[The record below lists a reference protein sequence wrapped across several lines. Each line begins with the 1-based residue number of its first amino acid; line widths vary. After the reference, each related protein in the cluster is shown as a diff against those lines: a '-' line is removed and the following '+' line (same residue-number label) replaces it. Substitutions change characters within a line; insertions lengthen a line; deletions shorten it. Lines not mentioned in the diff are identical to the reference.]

1 MRCSVVRWRGL
12 VLVAACSVALSGCGM
27 LGSAGDTPTPGP
39 NGRGGGGGR
48 ATGFSNGSR
57 PLVKEGWFGIGSS
70 HVRLEIQRVER
81 HADKSVLRFYVTSLA
96 NQAQTPSFGT
106 AGAAG
111 IYNMHFDLVDP
122 VGRKLYRPMYDSSDN
137 TVGSEATQSEP
148 GVRYE
153 AVLYFAPIPKG
164 VDTVTVISPGTA
176 GEFTG
181 VPVVD
186 STGPA
191 GPAAPTPSSGETP
204 ARGSTR
210 AWPLLQPNGQPKGQV
225 QDLYDITEDATQSK
239 SSSGTDE
246 TIALR
251 TDVLFAFD
259 SAQLSPRAKSV
270 LDGVA
275 AETRAKADPAKPP
288 ILVEGHTDG
297 KGTPAY
303 NLPLSQRRAEAVHK
317 ELQARLGGGYQYQV
331 VGKGETEPIAKEGG
345 TDDAQARQKNRR
357 VEVSYHVKQ
366 QTPGTTVSPGATTT
380 HEATVGAPGGPAP
393 FRPDD
398 GATVGSRTAE
408 FDFGNNKR
416 RIDVKPFYRDGAYLV
431 AVFDITNL
439 GPGQLSWLFAYA
451 GNSGGNFSSF
461 GVVDPATK
469 TIYRGVR
476 IGPPTN
482 DYDDNYVDPGLANFR
497 PEVNTTN
504 RDFFYVPA
512 PPPNVNSVTFDAGP
526 FGQFPNVPIK

>member
-1 MRCSVVRWRGL
+1 MRRRIVA
-12 VLVAACSVALSGCGM
+12 VAAACTLAVSGCGV
-27 LGSAGDTPTPGP
+27 LGSASDDRTPETGGQGGQGGQGGP
-39 NGRGGGGGR
+39 
-48 ATGFSNGSR
+48 AKDSR
-57 PLVKEGWFGIGSS
+57 PLVKEGWFGIAGS

-81 HADKSVLRFYVTSLA
+81 HADRSVLRFYVTSLA
-96 NQAQTPSFGT
+96 NEADTPSFGT

-111 IYNMHFDLVDP
+111 IHNLHFDLVDP
-122 VGRKLYRPMYDSSDN
+122 VGRKLYRPMYDDIET
-137 TVGSEATQSEP
+137 TVGSAATQSEP

-186 STGPA
+186 SNGPV

-204 ARGSTR
+204 ARGSTK
-210 AWPLLQPNGQPKGQV
+210 AWPLVQPQGQPKGEV
-225 QDLYDITEDATQSK
+225 QDLYDITENATQSK
-239 SSSGTDE
+239 TASGTDE
-246 TIALR
+246 TIGLS

-259 SAQLSPRAKSV
+259 SAQLSDRAKAV

-288 ILVEGHTDG
+288 ILIEGHTDG

-317 ELQARLGGGYQYQV
+317 ELQARLGSGYQYQV
-331 VGKGETEPIAKEGG
+331 AGKGETEPIAEEGG
-345 TDDAQARQKNRR
+345 ADDAKARQKNRR
-357 VEVSYHVKQ
+357 VEVSYHLKQ
-366 QTPGTTVSPGATTT
+366 QTSGTTVSPGATAT

-398 GATVGSRTAE
+398 GATVASRTA
-408 FDFGNNKR
+408 DFNYGDSKR

-431 AVFDITNL
+431 AVFDVTNL
-439 GPGQLSWLFAYA
+439 GPGQVSWLFTYA
-451 GNSGGNFSSF
+451 GDSGGNFGSF
-461 GVVDPATK
+461 SVVDPATK
-469 TIYRGVR
+469 LIYRGVR
-476 IGPPTN
+476 IGPDNPDN
-482 DYDDNYVDPGLANFR
+482 YDDNYVDPGLANFR
-497 PEVNTTN
+497 AAANTTN
-504 RDFFYVPA
+504 RGFFYVPA
-512 PPPNVNSVTFDAGP
+512 PPPSVRSVTLDAGS
-526 FGQFPNVPIK
+526 FGQIPNVPIK